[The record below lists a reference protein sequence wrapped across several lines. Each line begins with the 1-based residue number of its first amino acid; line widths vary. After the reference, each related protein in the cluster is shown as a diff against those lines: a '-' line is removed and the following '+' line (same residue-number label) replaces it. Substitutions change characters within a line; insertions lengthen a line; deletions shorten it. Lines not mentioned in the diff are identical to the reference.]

1 MRGSAMVRG
10 ALLLALALVLQS
22 LRLVLPLPLLLSTFI
37 IGALVHMMLTVT
49 LRLNGKTAALLLGLL
64 LPLTAYAQGQL
75 ALPLLIPVVWLGN
88 SVFVLAL
95 SCLGRR
101 RWLAPFLASG
111 CKAAVMLCLAWIV
124 LNFLQLENPAVRKAV
139 LFAMSVPQLLTGI
152 GGVLLAERLL
162 PLLRSKI

>member
-1 MRGSAMVRG
+1 MVRG
-10 ALLLALALVLQS
+10 ALLLALALVLQA

-37 IGALVHMMLTVT
+37 IGTLVHMMLTVT
-49 LRLNGKTAALLLGLL
+49 LWLNGRALALLLGLL

-95 SCLGRR
+95 SWLGQR
-101 RWLAPFLASG
+101 RWLAPILAAG

-124 LNFLQLENPAVRKAV
+124 LSFLQLNNPAVCQAI
-139 LFAMSVPQLLTGI
+139 LFAMSVLQLLTGI

-162 PLLRSKI
+162 PLLRSRI

>member
-1 MRGSAMVRG
+1 MRGSAIIRG

-37 IGALVHMMLTVT
+37 IGTLVHMMLTVT
-49 LRLNGKTAALLLGLL
+49 LRLNGRALALLLGLL

-88 SVFVLAL
+88 GVFVLAL
-95 SCLGRR
+95 SWLGRR
-101 RWLAPFLASG
+101 RWLAPILASG

-124 LNFLQLENPAVRKAV
+124 LSFLQLDNPAVRKAV

>member
-1 MRGSAMVRG
+1 MVRG
-10 ALLLALALVLQS
+10 ALLLALALVLQA

-37 IGALVHMMLTVT
+37 VGTLVHMMLTVT
-49 LRLNGKTAALLLGLL
+49 LRLNGRALALLLGLL

-95 SCLGRR
+95 SWLGQR
-101 RWLAPFLASG
+101 RWLAPVLAAG

-124 LNFLQLENPAVRKAV
+124 LSFLQLDNPAVRKAV

-162 PLLRSKI
+162 PLLRSRI

>member
-1 MRGSAMVRG
+1 MVRG
-10 ALLLALALVLQS
+10 ALLLALALVLQA

-37 IGALVHMMLTVT
+37 IGTLVHMMLTVT
-49 LRLNGKTAALLLGLL
+49 LRLNGRALALLLGLL

-95 SCLGRR
+95 SWLGQR
-101 RWLAPFLASG
+101 RWLAPILAAG

-124 LNFLQLENPAVRKAV
+124 LSFLQLNNPAVRQAV

-162 PLLRSKI
+162 PLLRSRI

>member
-1 MRGSAMVRG
+1 MVRG
-10 ALLLALALVLQS
+10 ALLLTLALVLQA

-37 IGALVHMMLTVT
+37 IGTLVHMMLTVT
-49 LRLNGKTAALLLGLL
+49 LRLNGLTLALLLGLL

-88 SVFVLAL
+88 GVFVLAL
-95 SCLGRR
+95 SWLGQG
-101 RWLAPFLASG
+101 RWLVVALPAL
-111 CKAAVMLCLAWIV
+111 CKAVVMLCLAWIV
-124 LNFLQLENPAVRKAV
+124 LSFLQLDNPAVRKAV

-162 PLLRSKI
+162 PLLRGKI

>member
-1 MRGSAMVRG
+1 MGGPAMVRG
-10 ALLLALALVLQS
+10 ALLLALALVLQA

-37 IGALVHMMLTVT
+37 IGTLVHMMLTVT
-49 LRLNGKTAALLLGLL
+49 LRLNGRSAALLLGLL

-88 SVFVLAL
+88 IVFVLAL
-95 SCLGRR
+95 SWLGQR
-101 RWLAPFLASG
+101 RWLAAALPALG
-111 CKAAVMLCLAWIV
+111 KAAVMLCLAWMV
-124 LNFLQLENPAVRKAV
+124 LSFLQLDNPAVRQAV

>member
-1 MRGSAMVRG
+1 MVRG
-10 ALLLALALVLQS
+10 ALLLALALVLQA

-37 IGALVHMMLTVT
+37 IGILVHMMLTVT
-49 LRLNGKTAALLLGLL
+49 LRLNGRALALLLGLL

-95 SCLGRR
+95 SWLGQR
-101 RWLAPFLASG
+101 RWLAPILAAG

-124 LNFLQLENPAVRKAV
+124 LSFLQLNNPAVRQAV

-162 PLLRSKI
+162 PLLRSRI